1 MKTHRHIDVN
11 CDCGE
16 LSAQVAAGVDDDLA
30 RTVTSINIACGGHAG
45 DDSSMTRL
53 VRVASSV
60 GTRIGAHPS
69 YPDTTNFGR
78 VTMPIASAALRTA
91 LHEQIARLRDICTR
105 ENAVLTHIKPH
116 GALYHDCADPAIAAI
131 VAEAALAAAGRDV
144 ALVAA
149 ATSPAAAIWRSAGFR
164 VMREGFADRAYEAD
178 GSLRARRLPGAL
190 LSTAAAAQQAVL
202 LASQHSVLVAGQPVP
217 VPCDTICVHG
227 DGPDALA
234 TVRAV
239 VAALRDAGI
248 TVAAAPAS

>member
-1 MKTHRHIDVN
+1 MTTLRHVDVN

-16 LSAQVAAGVDDDLA
+16 LPTQVAAGVDDDLA

-45 DDSSMTRL
+45 DESSMTRL
-53 VRVASSV
+53 VRVATRV

-78 VTMPIASAALRTA
+78 VTMRLAPAALRDA

-105 ENAVLTHIKPH
+105 ENAALTHIKPH

-131 VAEAALAAAGRDV
+131 VAEATLAAAGRDV

-149 ATSPAAAIWRSAGFR
+149 ATSPAVALWESAGFR
-164 VMREGFADRAYEAD
+164 VMREGFADRTYEAD
-178 GSLRARRLPGAL
+178 GSLRARTSPGSL

-202 LASQHSVLVAGQPVP
+202 LASRRSVLVAGQFVP
-217 VPCDTICVHG
+217 VSCDTICVHG
-227 DGPDALA
+227 DGPDALV
-234 TVRAV
+234 TSRAV
-239 VAALRDAGI
+239 VAALRAADI